1 MLLKSDSLSDIG
13 RYRTRNEDYCYS
25 NPQRGVFI
33 IADGM
38 GGHPA
43 GDIASRLA
51 VETLQKTLEVRE
63 AFAKPEEIPQRLEHA
78 FQLTNQVVISAG
90 RSNSQWH
97 NMGTTAS
104 IIIASEGRA
113 FTTNIG
119 DSRIYLLQNGSL
131 RQCSKDHNPTGPAL
145 FDGKIQR
152 FSNILTQA
160 IGLDQPLDLYQQQ
173 LLLQSGD
180 RLLLCTDGLNNM
192 LSDSEIRRILIQS
205 DPPGETCEQL
215 VRQANNQGGHD
226 NISVIVVD
234 ILDCEEGRTA

>member
-1 MLLKSDSLSDIG
+1 MRLKSDQRSDVG
-13 RYRTRNEDYCYS
+13 RVRKRNEDCCYS
-25 NPQRGVFI
+25 NPQLGLFI

-43 GDIASRLA
+43 GDVASRLA
-51 VETLQKTLEVRE
+51 VETLRKILEVRE
-63 AFAKPEEIPQRLEHA
+63 AFAKPQEIPQRLEQA
-78 FQLTNQVVISAG
+78 FQQTNQVIISAG

-104 IIIASEGRA
+104 AAVVSEGRA
-113 FTTNIG
+113 FTANVG

-131 RQCSKDHNPTGPAL
+131 RQCSKDHNPIGPAL

-152 FSNILTQA
+152 LSNILTQA

-173 LLLQSGD
+173 FALQPGD

-192 LSDSEIRRILIQS
+192 LSDSEIRRVLIQS
-205 DPPGETCEQL
+205 ESPGETCKKL

-234 ILDCEEGRTA
+234 ILN